1 MSSQLSIQTFIQVLS
16 RSELLERH
24 QMDQLAD
31 WVNDWPVTPAA
42 NPASPTTS
50 QHGSPACS
58 QSSLVEPPA
67 DPTTAITPEAI
78 VQWLIGRQWITE
90 WQAEKLLQ
98 GKHRGFA
105 LGQYVIQDKVAR
117 GGMSTIYAG
126 RHRETGELH
135 ALKVLP
141 LSKTYKASYLPRF
154 RREAELA
161 GRLVHPNIVRVYQIH
176 QESDGRHDVY
186 FMAMELLPGRDLFD
200 LVNEQGALPCRHAAR
215 FIRQAA
221 FGLQFAH
228 DAGLVHRDVKPGNL
242 FLHDDGNIRLL
253 DLGLA
258 NDFESD
264 ESLTREYNE
273 RVLGTADYLSPEQAI
288 DSHLADARSDIYSL
302 GCTFYFLLTG
312 RPPFYEGSLT
322 QRILAHQ
329 TRTPEPVHTFRS
341 DVPSPLIDLLSD
353 MLQKD
358 CRQRVQSAA
367 AVADRLG
374 AWLLSVADDPRHDV
388 APSLLKPTPH
398 SSVAT
403 NDGHAMQLRAD
414 SPAEMNLHEDQ
425 QHQVQVSDETSP
437 KPDPVTK
444 QKSESKRLERTKVSV
459 RRQSDS
465 PTDAVRSSRPLTT
478 PPESRKSLQRDS
490 PYLPEFQQFLSFLD
504 QQMGVD
510 TVLTD
515 DAQQVRLRDA
525 AEFFPRLQAEHPGDR
540 SDAELSFE
548 AGLSDERSLSASG
561 VLPVTPGS
569 SLQQVRRDVA
579 GRQHAPVRDS
589 VSANAR
595 QTATATKCTPDFDWR
610 LWFVVMSKIVLLM
623 ACVFGVSVW
632 LLFPEVREVVVQWTS
647 NLNQH

>member
-1 MSSQLSIQTFIQVLS
+1 MSSQLSISAFIQVLS
-16 RSELLERH
+16 RSELLDRR
-24 QMDQLAD
+24 QMDELAD
-31 WVNDWPVTPAA
+31 WVNNWPVASAINSASVVTAQHGATGRGQSGLTDPAA
-42 NPASPTTS
+42 
-50 QHGSPACS
+50 
-58 QSSLVEPPA
+58 
-67 DPTTAITPEAI
+67 AITPDA
-78 VQWLIGRQWITE
+78 VVHWLLGNQWITD

-176 QESDGRHDVY
+176 QESDGRHDVH

-258 NDFESD
+258 NDFESE
-264 ESLTREYNE
+264 ESLTRDYNE

-288 DSHLADARSDIYSL
+288 DSHLADARSDVYSL

-329 TRTPEPVHTFRS
+329 TKMPDPVHNFRS
-341 DVPSPLIDLLSD
+341 DVPSALIDLLSD

-388 APSLLKPTPH
+388 APSQLKREPDD
-398 SSVAT
+398 SVLP
-403 NDGHAMQLRAD
+403 NDGHAMQLGAD
-414 SPAEMNLHEDQ
+414 SPAPMKLHESQGNRLLDTG
-425 QHQVQVSDETSP
+425 VTP
-437 KPDPVTK
+437 LKPDAITE
-444 QKSESKRLERTKVSV
+444 QKSESKRGDTTRGSA
-459 RRQSDS
+459 RRQFDS

-478 PPESRKSLQRDS
+478 PPESRKLSQRDS
-490 PYLPEFQQFLSFLD
+490 PYLPEFQQFLFFLD
-504 QQMGVD
+504 RQMGVD

-515 DAQQVRLRDA
+515 DAQQA
-525 AEFFPRLQAEHPGDR
+525 RLQQVAGSFPKLSEHPYDR
-540 SDAELSFE
+540 SDTDSTCEIGST
-548 AGLSDERSLSASG
+548 DERSLLASG
-561 VLPVTPGS
+561 GLPVGPGS
-569 SLQQVRRDVA
+569 SRRQVRRDAV
-579 GRQHAPVRDS
+579 GRQQS
-589 VSANAR
+589 SASNSGLESDQGNVPNSELA
-595 QTATATKCTPDFDWR
+595 AEFDWR
-610 LWFVVMSKIVLLM
+610 LWFMVTSRIVLLL
-623 ACVFGVSVW
+623 ACLFGISVW
-632 LLFPEVREVVVQWTS
+632 MLFPEFREVVIQWIS
-647 NLNQH
+647 NLKD